1 MQAIPLRGRVRE
13 VLGHSWMLTPMHA
26 SYLKQLPEDDQLEVY
41 SDMLFARRSG
51 FVCASC
57 GLYLPDFV
65 QALAILCDD
74 LSSLEG
80 IPYEVVIN
88 RSSAVV
94 CHWMTAVVQAE
105 LRCQPG
111 SVLYD
116 RLRVSAP
123 ERIVEM
129 LCFAV
134 GPRLQQSITAGGG
147 TIPQLSNFY

>member
-1 MQAIPLRGRVRE
+1 
-13 VLGHSWMLTPMHA
+13 MHA
-26 SYLKQLPEDDQLEVY
+26 AYLKQLPADDRYETY

-57 GLYLPDFV
+57 GLYLSDFV
-65 QALAILCDD
+65 QALAILCND
-74 LSSLEG
+74 LNSLEE

-105 LRCQPG
+105 LACQPG

-116 RLRVSAP
+116 RLHVAAP

-129 LCFAV
+129 LRSAV
-134 GPRLQQSITAGGG
+134 GPRLQQSITDGGG